1 MKLKVIIHKK
11 KFNRS
16 VGKMIVRLYIL
27 SSKFFPTLRSA
38 FFFYFFSLFLTFF
51 FSIAGIMSDSEKDG
65 FCTED
70 DAEAEKR
77 TDEEDDVQEE
87 KRTDEEM
94 SLDSEIKKV
103 PPIRLPS
110 AVWQHFEKIFDD
122 NGVHMQTKCNYCN
135 QKYSTKCSTTTL
147 NDHWKSKHSKI
158 QPGGIGSI
166 EMAFNNFQQQQVAKL
181 QGEEYLNLLN
191 KFINWIITD
200 CQPFSVVDSCS
211 FQELLNEFNPRFRV
225 PSRQTIRKKIDDKYT
240 NYKNNIIKIFQVKI
254 FKLFIN
260 YICKFY

>member
-1 MKLKVIIHKK
+1 
-11 KFNRS
+11 
-16 VGKMIVRLYIL
+16 MIVRLYIL

-38 FFFYFFSLFLTFF
+38 FFLHFFLTFF
-51 FSIAGIMSDSEKDG
+51 FSITGIMSDLEKDS
-65 FCTED
+65 FCAED
-70 DAEAEKR
+70 DTQEEKE

-158 QPGGIGSI
+158 QPGGTGSI
-166 EMAFNNFQQQQVAKL
+166 EMAFNNSQKL
-181 QGEEYLNLLN
+181 KGEDYLDSLSKLVDWV
-191 KFINWIITD
+191 IME
-200 CQPFSVVDSCS
+200 CQSFRVVDSSS
-211 FQELLNEFNPRFRV
+211 FREFIKSLNPGFQV
-225 PSRQTIRKKIDDKYT
+225 PSRQTLRNKIDDKYT
-240 NYKNNIIKIFQVKI
+240 TYKNQIIKMFQVKMFLRI
-254 FKLFIN
+254 INYYFCYIIYFNFFLSFKL
-260 YICKFY
+260 YLGK